1 MRRERQEEAPGVPMK
16 MINGPKGRAGLV
28 ILLSLIILFTAFQ
41 SCFGAGSFAL
51 YQVGTKEVQS
61 WSLARDFFREK
72 GYDIL
77 YQLGETTLEKHLEK
91 MSKINRSS
99 AKFLLA
105 MEFVSG
111 DDTGVLVVMTDRRGP
126 GGDTSPESGGAAMS
140 RTGKDVTTFAP
151 DVQAG
156 NRFLAVDELQRKY
169 ASDSTRLADA
179 IAGSFHVK
187 VKHVPLFPLLGAD
200 MPGIF
205 LRIECKQDKVGE
217 MLGLLHAGIQ
227 NYLRRDVSH
236 ER

>member
-1 MRRERQEEAPGVPMK
+1 MK
-16 MINGPKGRAGLV
+16 RICSLLGPIGLV
-28 ILLSLIILFTAFQ
+28 IVTGILIMFVAAQ
-41 SCFGAGSFAL
+41 SSSGADSFAL

-61 WSLARDFFREK
+61 WSLARDFFKEK
-72 GYDIL
+72 GYDIV
-77 YQLGETTLEKHLEK
+77 YQLGETTLEKHLDK
-91 MSKINRSS
+91 MSRINRSP

-105 MEFVSG
+105 IEFVPG
-111 DDTGVLVVMTDRRGP
+111 DDAAVLVAMTDRKGTDSETSVEP
-126 GGDTSPESGGAAMS
+126 GRALVS
-140 RTGKDVTTFAP
+140 RTGKDVTTFTP
-151 DVQAG
+151 DVRTG
-156 NRFLAVDELQRKY
+156 NKFLAIDELQSKY
-169 ASDSTRLADA
+169 ASASTRLADA

-217 MLGLLHAGIQ
+217 MLGLLYGGIQ